1 MTVIL
6 DYDMGNVCSIQNM
19 LKKIGEKAIISRN
32 PDIITN
38 ADKLILPGVGSY
50 DMGMEQLKQFNLIE
64 QIKIHAIDKQKPI
77 LGICLGMQLLGRR
90 SEEGNKQGLSL
101 IPFDVVKFNFDCIN
115 VEEKGLKI
123 PHMGWDYTQN
133 TFDDVLTDNLD
144 ERQRYYFVH
153 SYYAMCDD
161 TENSLMSC
169 KYGYLFT
176 AAVKKGRIYGV
187 QFHPEK
193 SHNFGMKLLQNFV
206 QRV

>member
-77 LGICLGMQLLGRR
+77 LGICLGMQMLGRK
-90 SEEGNKQGLSL
+90 SEEGSLPGL
-101 IPFDVVKFNFDCIN
+101 
-115 VEEKGLKI
+115 GL
-123 PHMGWDYTQN
+123 Y
-133 TFDDVLTDNLD
+133 
-144 ERQRYYFVH
+144 
-153 SYYAMCDD
+153 
-161 TENSLMSC
+161 
-169 KYGYLFT
+169 
-176 AAVKKGRIYGV
+176 
-187 QFHPEK
+187 
-193 SHNFGMKLLQNFV
+193 
-206 QRV
+206 